1 MPKAAVKAMA
11 DDEESAARESATSGV
26 SVLEEETEKNDRMIQ
41 MRIALDYLAELIDPR
56 HKDAFIR
63 AERSARTVEEMNRV
77 LELAKKYIAQKVL
90 IEILD
95 LRL

>member
-1 MPKAAVKAMA
+1 MPQ
-11 DDEESAARESATSGV
+11 EEEGENRERVVSGIA
-26 SVLEEETEKNDRMIQ
+26 VLEEETEKNDRMIQ
-41 MRIALDYLAELIDPR
+41 MRVALDYLAELIDPK

-77 LELAKKYIAQKVL
+77 LELAKKYVAQKTL

-95 LRL
+95 LKL

>member
-1 MPKAAVKAMA
+1 MG
-11 DDEESAARESATSGV
+11 DEEPEGAGARAVTSGLA
-26 SVLEEETEKNDRMIQ
+26 VLEEETEKNDRMIQ
-41 MRIALDYLAELIDPR
+41 MRVALDYLAELIDPK

-77 LELAKKYIAQKVL
+77 LELAKKYVAQKVL

-95 LRL
+95 LNVE

>member
-1 MPKAAVKAMA
+1 MS
-11 DDEESAARESATSGV
+11 DEDERAGRESVTSGV
-26 SVLEEETEKNDRMIQ
+26 AVLEEETEKNDRMIQ
-41 MRIALDYLAELIDPR
+41 MRIALDYLAELIDPK

-63 AERSARTVEEMNRV
+63 AERNARTVEEMNRV

-95 LRL
+95 LRM

>member
-1 MPKAAVKAMA
+1 VAQEGG
-11 DDEESAARESATSGV
+11 DEDRAGSTSGV

-41 MRIALDYLAELIDPR
+41 MRIALDYMAELIDPK

-63 AERSARTVEEMNRV
+63 AERTARTVEEMNRV

-90 IEILD
+90 IDILD
-95 LRL
+95 LKI